1 MHQAIIKNATARLA
15 KEEAYRHFLIIVL
28 SLIFL
33 LLVVISLALYKI
45 RGSNRALTLQK
56 NQIEKQQVDI
66 RHKNDQLQNRNIKLI
81 ELNEEKKYLVNILA
95 HDLRSPLTSVLGLT
109 EILTSSSVSEE
120 EKTRFLK
127 TIKESAERMN
137 QMISKILAKAVED
150 GRNRHLSKEKVNIA
164 DVISEIQSRY
174 TPVAEG
180 KGIRLHVEMANESD
194 QIFTDHL
201 LLLLTIENLVSN
213 AIKFSPSN
221 TTVYLSTSSDEKVI
235 RFIITD
241 EGPGFTD
248 EDKLLLFNKLQTLSA
263 KPTGHESST
272 GLGLSIVKKYVTD
285 LEGTIDLESS
295 PNEGSTFTVCIPRG

>member
-1 MHQAIIKNATARLA
+1 MIAM
-15 KEEAYRHFLIIVL
+15 
-28 SLIFL
+28 
-33 LLVVISLALYKI
+33 
-45 RGSNRALTLQK
+45 
-56 NQIEKQQVDI
+56 
-66 RHKNDQLQNRNIKLI
+66 
-81 ELNEEKKYLVNILA
+81 NEEKNYFVNILA
-95 HDLRSPLTSVLGLT
+95 HDLRSPLTSVMGLT
-109 EILTSSSVSEE
+109 EILASSSISEE

-174 TPVAEG
+174 TPVAQE
-180 KGIRLHVEMANESD
+180 KGIRLHVEMTNESD

-263 KPTGHESST
+263 KPTGQESST
-272 GLGLSIVKKYVTD
+272 GLGLSIVKKYVSD
-285 LEGTIDLESS
+285 LGGTIDLESS
-295 PNEGSTFTVCIPRG
+295 PNEGSTFTVCIPRDTARISILL